1 MKSFT
6 ESGLDFRFNDD
17 WVVKKYDSHRYY
29 KGLSGVGLK
38 GIDFIALNIKEN
50 LAVFFEV
57 KNYRTRYR
65 VENGEPIYPTL
76 KAPDILGQA
85 LSEKIKDTL
94 LAINAITTYFRK
106 SFLYRLFLPLI
117 IRLPLYRNDRFF
129 WTKVAHCIYEHHNLQ
144 VVFWVELE
152 EVDTPYIDE
161 LNTIVDRLLKEETI
175 QVFLADTRQH
185 PFSSSLKVE
194 VGMKPAN

>member
-1 MKSFT
+1 MKRFT
-6 ESGLDFRFNDD
+6 ESGLDFTFNKD

-38 GIDFIALNIKEN
+38 GIDFIALNIEEN

-65 VENGEPIYPTL
+65 VENSEPIYPNP

-85 LSEKIKDTL
+85 LSEKVKDTL
-94 LAINAITTYFRK
+94 LAIDAITTYYQK

-117 IRLPLYRNDRFF
+117 LRLPLYRPDRFF
-129 WTKVAHCIYEHHNLQ
+129 WTKVSHCIHQHHNLQ
-144 VVFWVELE
+144 VVLWVELE
-152 EVDTPYIDE
+152 HIDPIYMDQ
-161 LNTIVDRLLKEETI
+161 LNTIVDRLLQEEPI

-185 PFSSSLKVE
+185 PFLSSLQV
-194 VGMKPAN
+194 AISS